1 MQRLT
6 DNAGGYSGTSYVINE
21 YVAYPTLDGLYAL
34 SINKIKD
41 SPRLIIF
48 FEGSDTRLITDDHVH
63 TSTWYAQGDIDAGIE
78 WNVITSEFN
87 PARHP
92 DDTAN
97 YLFADSH
104 AETISLSTIQIW
116 VAQDIANGTNFARP
130 AK

>member
-1 MQRLT
+1 MQST
-6 DNAGGYSGTSYVINE
+6 IEASFS
-21 YVAYPTLDGLYAL
+21 
-34 SINKIKD
+34 
-41 SPRLIIF
+41 
-48 FEGSDTRLITDDHVH
+48 FEGSDTRLITDHHVH
-63 TSTWYAQGDIDAGIE
+63 TSTWYEGDIDAGIE

-92 DDTAN
+92 TSTAN